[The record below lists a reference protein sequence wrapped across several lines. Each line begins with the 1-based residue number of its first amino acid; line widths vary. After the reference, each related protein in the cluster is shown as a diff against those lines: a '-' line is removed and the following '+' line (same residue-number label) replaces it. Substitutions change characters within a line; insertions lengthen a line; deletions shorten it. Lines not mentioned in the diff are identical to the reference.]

1 MDAAQAVSAVVDMP
15 INKVEIGEDVL
26 FQQLQGEVVLLNMAS
41 QRYYGLNEV
50 GARMW
55 ELLLESGD
63 VNAVTDRLRETYDAD
78 PVTLR
83 SDLERLIEELRSAG
97 LLKACS

>member
-1 MDAAQAVSAVVDMP
+1 MFNGS
-15 INKVEIGEDVL
+15 VEIGEDVL

-55 ELLLESGD
+55 ELLLESGNVD
-63 VNAVTDRLRETYDAD
+63 AVTDRLREAYDTD
-78 PVTLR
+78 PLTLR
-83 SDLERLIEELRSAG
+83 SDLERLIGELLGAG
-97 LLKACS
+97 LLRAC

>member
-1 MDAAQAVSAVVDMP
+1 
-15 INKVEIGEDVL
+15 VEIGEDVL

-55 ELLLESGD
+55 ELLLESGSVD
-63 VNAVTDRLRETYDAD
+63 AVADRLHETYDTD
-78 PVTLR
+78 PITLR
-83 SDLERLIEELRSAG
+83 SDLERLVGELLGAG
-97 LLKACS
+97 LLKPC